1 MVWAEKMHGP
11 AFVEFLKKHYH
22 PFDVLVALAEKFSIV
37 LLNGS
42 GFAGPDWSVRVS
54 LANLPDEAYSKIGE
68 QLTAVVQVAV
78 NAWKAQL
85 PA

>member
-1 MVWAEKMHGP
+1 
-11 AFVEFLKKHYH
+11 
-22 PFDVLVALAEKFSIV
+22 
-37 LLNGS
+37 
-42 GFAGPDWSVRVS
+42 
-54 LANLPDEAYSKIGE
+54 LPDEAYSKIGE